1 MSKDVFFHKTVNN
14 TIIVKSKPLSTRK
27 TVVNGQEVYTR
38 EQGQVTYGLLCLI
51 DANGQAI
58 DPSTLGLKANQLMK
72 GIRLSDSPEMDQDD
86 PTVETGMYWAESY

>member
-27 TVVNGQEVYTR
+27 TEVNGQEVYTR
-38 EQGQVTYGLLCLI
+38 EQRQVTYGLLCLI

-72 GIRLSDSPEMDQDD
+72 GIRLSDSPVMDQDD